1 MIIRKAK
8 PEDKIPVLAFL
19 QNTFR
24 WGDYIDR
31 VWDSWLAKKTLLTV
45 EENGAP
51 IGIGNFRLS
60 KHQIWIEGLRIN
72 PKFRR
77 KGYASALVL
86 KMESLA
92 KRKHRK
98 ISRMLIASGNS
109 KSLKMAKSL
118 GYTLEDKWWLYNLMP
133 KKLDTTVHTATK
145 LEQFENLIGSD
156 LYSKSWE
163 WLPLDKSELLQ
174 LVKKGCIVV
183 AMQNKKPA
191 GIGIWNESDIDR
203 GVLQL
208 GYLNGTKSG
217 MGVILRYMQ
226 NKGFALKSKRI
237 QVLTQKILGGPDLD
251 RRMLFCL
258 MKKEL
263 GAYH

>member
-1 MIIRKAK
+1 LIIRKAK
-8 PEDKIPVLAFL
+8 PEDKIPILAFL

-24 WGDYIDR
+24 WGDYIDK
-31 VWDSWLAKKTLLTV
+31 VWDDWLAKKTLLTV
-45 EENGAP
+45 EENGIP
-51 IGIGNFRLS
+51 IGIGNFSLS
-60 KHQIWIEGLRIN
+60 RHQIWIEGLRIN

-77 KGYASALVL
+77 KGYASALVC
-86 KMESLA
+86 KMESMA
-92 KRKHRK
+92 KKNCK

-118 GYTLEDKWWLYNLMP
+118 EYTLESKWWLYNLMP
-133 KKLDTTVHTATK
+133 KKLATTVHPATK
-145 LEQFENLIGSD
+145 LEQFEKLIESD
-156 LYSKSWE
+156 TYSESWE
-163 WLPLDKSELLQ
+163 WLPLDKPALLE
-174 LVKKGCIVV
+174 LVKKRRIVV

-191 GIGIWNESDIDR
+191 GVGIWNKSDIDK

-217 MGVILRYMQ
+217 ICAILRYMQ

-237 QVLTQKILGGPDLD
+237 QVLTQKILTEPDLD
-251 RRMLFCL
+251 RRMLFFL

-263 GAYH
+263 GAHH